1 MCTEE
6 KIKVYAVEN
15 DTMASHV
22 FKQIFADSKTYD
34 FEITKVAGNDSANIE
49 RSRDEDKK
57 YLMDILT
64 ERNFHILILDL
75 LLRDG
80 MTFDQEEIVGSE
92 FSGIEN
98 VLSLEIARQ
107 LKSLQDKHDFLLVFT
122 SSSTIC
128 RTHQQ
133 FEDIRDKHGDIVPE
147 DAVFIFKPEEEFEDV
162 FFNCPINIGANGTA
176 CDKEKR
182 GRNGCSQK
190 ECFLKLLDKY
200 YEEFQKRKRNG
211 Q

>member
-64 ERNFHILILDL
+64 ERI
-75 LLRDG
+75 
-80 MTFDQEEIVGSE
+80 
-92 FSGIEN
+92 
-98 VLSLEIARQ
+98 
-107 LKSLQDKHDFLLVFT
+107 
-122 SSSTIC
+122 
-128 RTHQQ
+128 
-133 FEDIRDKHGDIVPE
+133 
-147 DAVFIFKPEEEFEDV
+147 FIF
-162 FFNCPINIGANGTA
+162 
-176 CDKEKR
+176 
-182 GRNGCSQK
+182 
-190 ECFLKLLDKY
+190 
-200 YEEFQKRKRNG
+200 
-211 Q
+211 